1 MNAPQIS
8 QGSLA
13 LTQQELKALSTLVNE
28 GDRAGFYMA
37 YNAMT
42 GSNEAVLQAKISTF
56 SESEGG
62 FAYASN

>member
-42 GSNEAVLQAKISTF
+42 RQ
-56 SESEGG
+56 
-62 FAYASN
+62 